1 VKIAFLLSLGVL
13 ALLPA
18 AHAAPNRVARVVITD
33 TAPFTVYGTGFAA
46 NEHVKVTVEA
56 KQRAVRWT
64 YAAARGTFTMRFPT
78 VTLEHCS
85 SYLVRA
91 AGSKGSLA
99 VRKVSPECAAPG
111 PDDPM
116 YPIDPTPKRP

>member
-1 VKIAFLLSLGVL
+1 VKIAFVLVLGVL

-33 TAPFTVYGTGFAA
+33 TAPFTVVGSGFAA
-46 NEHVKVTVEA
+46 NEHVKVTVQA
-56 KQRAVRWT
+56 KQRTVRWIF
-64 YAAARGTFTMRFPT
+64 AAARGTFTARFPT
-78 VTLEHCS
+78 VTLEHCN

-91 AGSKGSLA
+91 VGSKGSVA
-99 VRKVSPECAAPG
+99 VRKVTPECAAPG

-116 YPIDPTPKRP
+116 YPIDPTPKKR